1 MTQRNRKL
9 QARIEQQ
16 EQGHDGRRRETRPPR
31 ALTGC
36 RLLDAGVPAR
46 QAERVQTGLLS
57 YRWHAQW
64 RHLLSA
70 PCIYLVAVPPGM
82 RDLFISLCQLVCFPL
97 YRTPSNTGARSSTPG
112 TLTARRQGMPMSAG
126 SSPLAMRTPI
136 ASSWKRCARS
146 WRSPAKSIM
155 HDADKHDMA
164 G

>member
-82 RDLFISLCQLVCFPL
+82 RDLFISLCQLQYWCPIQHARHPDGAPPGHAHVCRFVAF
-97 YRTPSNTGARSSTPG
+97 G
-112 TLTARRQGMPMSAG
+112 
-126 SSPLAMRTPI
+126 
-136 ASSWKRCARS
+136 
-146 WRSPAKSIM
+146 
-155 HDADKHDMA
+155 DADAYRQQLEALRQELAEPGKVHHA
-164 G
+164 